1 MRTIRALYKAFGL
14 SLEMPKPDSAGKAR
28 TYSVFGIIVFALIM
42 VPSSILVG
50 YITYLL
56 SNLLMFFGNKDYA
69 LVSLTHIINSFEMI
83 FTMPVIFNVMYF
95 ARDLSFLRAMP
106 VTPVQLFSSKFW
118 HTYRAENVMTAGVL
132 LAMFI
137 GWATAL
143 YENFGAS
150 YLFDPVGMISFI
162 AGLFLIPMLPMIY
175 CAILC
180 MVLMVILRKVRKI
193 SIFYHSSTLMFIIFA
208 FIFLMSFRGE
218 GGMNIERYVDMLVA
232 GTNSFNDLCDVLFMT
247 TPMIIDSMSSHKILP
262 LILAVLITAAFYGFM
277 ILICRL
283 CYNDGLYTA
292 ACLGAGRNAAKT
304 SGFTA
309 RTSSPFAA
317 FFRKEMRVLMRT
329 MSYRTNCV
337 YANLI
342 WPVLS
347 IVFFALSRNNVNIL
361 RFISLYR
368 GGQAQSRVLI
378 VIVVCAMSFIAA
390 GLNSIASTS
399 FTREG
404 AHIDM
409 IRYLPIPLDRIVYAK
424 SLTAILFSY
433 IPLAISVI
441 FASYSLGAEFMT
453 SLYYLFISL
462 LSVIVATIIGVCM
475 DSISPYTVWSDESVA
490 LRGNMNCFFNLA
502 AGMLLAALICGGI
515 YLLYMWKGSTVL
527 CGSVLSLV
535 LVLMTVS
542 GWYAG
547 MRFVKKRLTE

>member
-1 MRTIRALYKAFGL
+1 MRKLFALYRAFGV

-28 TYSVFGIIVFALIM
+28 TYSIFGIIVFALIM

-50 YITYLL
+50 FITYIL

-69 LVSLTHIINSFEMI
+69 LISLTHIISSFEMI

-95 ARDLSFLRAMP
+95 ARDLSYLRSMP
-106 VTPVQLFSSKFW
+106 ITPVQLFRSKFW

-132 LAMFI
+132 FAMFI
-137 GWATAL
+137 GWAVAL
-143 YENFGAS
+143 YDNFGAS
-150 YLFDPVGMISFI
+150 YLFDPVGIVSFI
-162 AGLFLIPMLPMIY
+162 TGLFLIPMLPMIY

-180 MVLMVILRKVRKI
+180 MVLMVVLRKVRRI
-193 SIFYHSSTLMFIIFA
+193 SAFYHSSTIMFILFA
-208 FIFLMSFRGE
+208 FIFLLSFRGE
-218 GGMNIERYVDMLVA
+218 GGINVERYVDMLVA
-232 GTNSFNDLCDVLFMT
+232 GTNSFNDLCDKLFIT
-247 TPMIIDSMSSHKILP
+247 TPMIIHSMSGHDVLP
-262 LILAVLITAAFYGFM
+262 LMGALAITAALYGLM
-277 ILICRL
+277 IVICRL

-292 ACLGAGRNAAKT
+292 SCLGTGGRAIKPAEIKT
-304 SGFTA
+304 
-309 RTSSPFAA
+309 RMSSPFASY
-317 FFRKEMRVLMRT
+317 FKKEVKILMRT

-342 WPVLS
+342 WPILS
-347 IVFFALSRNNVNIL
+347 IVFFALSRNNANIL

-378 VIVVCAMSFIAA
+378 VIVVCALSFIAA

-441 FASYSLGAEFMT
+441 FASYSLGAGFMT
-453 SLYYLFISL
+453 SLYYLFIAL
-462 LSVIVATIIGVCM
+462 LSVTVATIIGVCM

-502 AGMLLAALICGGI
+502 AGMLLAAILCGI
-515 YLLYMWKGSTVL
+515 TYLLYIWHGSTVL
-527 CGSVLSLV
+527 CGSVLSFTLII
-535 LVLMTVS
+535 LTIAGLIC
-542 GWYAG
+542 G
-547 MRFVKKRLTE
+547 MRFVTKRLAE